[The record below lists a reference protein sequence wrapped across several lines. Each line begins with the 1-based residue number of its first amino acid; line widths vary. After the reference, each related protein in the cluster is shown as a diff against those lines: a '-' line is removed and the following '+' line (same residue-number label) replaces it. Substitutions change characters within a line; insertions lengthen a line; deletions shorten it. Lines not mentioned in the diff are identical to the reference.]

1 MSILEEAKA
10 MRETIVRHRRTIHE
24 NAEVHLD
31 LPKTSGY
38 VEEALREMGYEPQR
52 LGSSG
57 VVALAGGQQPGKT
70 FLLRA
75 DMDALPIEEENDLPF
90 KSRTGNMHACGHD
103 LHTAMLLGAAQ
114 ILKNHEAELPGT
126 VKFMFQPAEETM
138 SGAKMMVEADLLE
151 NPNVDAALMIHVAS
165 GAPFP
170 TGSIVCSEAGVNAAA
185 CDWFT
190 INVRGKGCHGA
201 TPHIGVDPL
210 NVLSHIHI
218 ALQAI
223 NAREVAPTQSAVVT
237 VGQMHGGNTSNVIPD
252 TAYMSGTIRAMNEQM
267 RAMLKQR
274 MQEIAAGVAATF
286 GATAEVCFD
295 RGCPCNMVDDTVNRQ
310 VKSYLEEMLGE
321 EKVLDAEQ
329 MKKAGNGMGSEDFAY
344 VSNARPSTMIM
355 LSAGAPDEG
364 YCAPMHSP
372 KVMFNE
378 DALPVGA
385 AVYAQAALE
394 WLKHNS

>member
-1 MSILEEAKA
+1 MSILEEAKEL
-10 MRETIVRHRRTIHE
+10 RETIVRHRRTIHQ

-38 VEEALREMGYEPQR
+38 VEEQLLGMGYAPQR

-57 VVALAGGQQPGKT
+57 LVAVAGGKQPGKT

-75 DMDALPIEEENDLPF
+75 DMDALPINEENDLPF
-90 KSRTGNMHACGHD
+90 KSQTGNMHACGHD

-114 ILKNHEAELPGT
+114 ILKNHEAELPGS

-151 NPNVDAALMIHVAS
+151 NPKVDAALMIHVAS
-165 GAPFP
+165 GAPIP
-170 TGSIVCSEAGVNAAA
+170 TGSVICSPAGVSAAA

-190 INVRGKGCHGA
+190 VNVQGKGCHGA
-201 TPHIGVDPL
+201 TPNIGVDPL

-223 NAREVAPTQSAVVT
+223 NAREVAPAQPAVVT

-252 TAYMSGTIRAMNEQM
+252 TAYMSGTIRAMNEQT
-267 RAMLKQR
+267 RQMLKQR
-274 MQEIAAGVAATF
+274 VREIAAGVAATF

-295 RGCPCNMVDDTVNRQ
+295 RGCPCNMVDETVNRQ
-310 VKSYLEEMLGE
+310 VRGYLEELLGAE
-321 EKVLDAEQ
+321 SVLDAEQ
-329 MKKAGNGMGSEDFAY
+329 LKQSGNGMGSEDFAY
-344 VSNARPSTMIM
+344 VSNERPSTMIM

-364 YCAPMHSP
+364 YSAPMHSP
-372 KVMFNE
+372 KVTFNE

-385 AVYAQAALE
+385 AIYAQAAIE